1 MRQKLIPFS
10 TGRLRDNSKKEN
22 WKGLLFWKI
31 LYLMRHFE
39 ISCLKGTKMTAMM
52 RSIDLA
58 QLIFVAYE
66 YVARVYLVPCWYARW
81 RMKIWEKENLIFLQK
96 QRFYSFQ
103 TFFKNSLCLQKLNN
117 LDSKGAKRSVK
128 IWATNFYKSFFKNVV
143 FHMNVRRSK
152 IRSVHTYGV
161 S

>member
-1 MRQKLIPFS
+1 MKWRNTTYTKWQ
-10 TGRLRDNSKKEN
+10 KKEPSLLHTYALNEFLTTDHLYTTKYLWKDSNRSWLLTSFRFFWHILRSN
-22 WKGLLFWKI
+22 WSVIRVTAQWDFKLSEK
-31 LYLMRHFE
+31 FE
-39 ISCLKGTKMTAMM
+39 I
-52 RSIDLA
+52 D
-58 QLIFVAYE
+58 
-66 YVARVYLVPCWYARW
+66 
-81 RMKIWEKENLIFLQK
+81 LIFLQK